1 MVKTCSRAGELFAY
15 PFHAPYYLTPL
26 CLSNCGNKVKAL
38 KRNLEG
44 RYQQEGSK
52 TETASE
58 TGNNFSVQPT
68 ECTVVKYPDCQQRL
82 TRS

>member
-15 PFHAPYYLTPL
+15 PFHDPHYLTPL
-26 CLSNCGNKVKAL
+26 CLSNCGNKVKAP

-58 TGNNFSVQPT
+58 TGNNLSVQPS
-68 ECTVVKYPDCQQRL
+68 ECTVILLAEADEELRV
-82 TRS
+82 